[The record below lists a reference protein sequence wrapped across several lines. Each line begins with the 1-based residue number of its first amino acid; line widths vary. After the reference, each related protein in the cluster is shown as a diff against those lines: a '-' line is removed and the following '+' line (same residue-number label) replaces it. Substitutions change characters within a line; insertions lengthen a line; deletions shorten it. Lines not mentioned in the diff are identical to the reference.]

1 MVLPLKMSI
10 KFLEFKKDICRGV
23 LFSVNWKLIVSARK
37 FLSSTSE
44 LQSQAER
51 SQGEGG
57 LGHPTKTT
65 QQGPGG
71 QRGLEQFC
79 AVEGKCED
87 ETEW

>member
-1 MVLPLKMSI
+1 MV
-10 KFLEFKKDICRGV
+10 
-23 LFSVNWKLIVSARK
+23 
-37 FLSSTSE
+37 TSE

-71 QRGLEQFC
+71 HGVLEQFC
-79 AVEGKCED
+79 AAGGKREG
-87 ETEW
+87 ETER

>member
-1 MVLPLKMSI
+1 MV
-10 KFLEFKKDICRGV
+10 
-23 LFSVNWKLIVSARK
+23 
-37 FLSSTSE
+37 TSE

-87 ETEW
+87 ETER